1 MAEKLAGERR
11 ALRGQGAA
19 RLAGSTGQAACCG
32 QAADEP
38 LRAGYL
44 RGQAAVEALS
54 YGAFFMLVFVGA
66 VAVFMNMQSQDLS
79 RAEYS
84 YAQQIADGFS
94 DQIYV
99 TSLAGTGFSQT
110 VSVPNDLLGKS
121 YNVTISRPPLGSGNQ
136 ASVETGFVYVEWLSS
151 DGRQASVSS
160 PTITTKY
167 ELHTSTN
174 VPQLTNN
181 SQDFVVIGSGIGK
194 FNLTN
199 KNGTI
204 IVSGA

>member
-1 MAEKLAGERR
+1 MEPPRNSPSWRHWLKPRK
-11 ALRGQGAA
+11 
-19 RLAGSTGQAACCG
+19 T
-32 QAADEP
+32 AD
-38 LRAGYL
+38 
-44 RGQAAVEALS
+44 
-54 YGAFFMLVFVGA
+54 
-66 VAVFMNMQSQDLS
+66 
-79 RAEYS
+79 
-84 YAQQIADGFS
+84 
-94 DQIYV
+94 
-99 TSLAGTGFSQT
+99 
-110 VSVPNDLLGKS
+110 
-121 YNVTISRPPLGSGNQ
+121 
-136 ASVETGFVYVEWLSS
+136 
-151 DGRQASVSS
+151 SS

>member
-1 MAEKLAGERR
+1 MNGRTAVEGN
-11 ALRGQGAA
+11 ALRGSAA
-19 RLAGSTGQAACCG
+19 ERPGGKGSSKGQAAI
-32 QAADEP
+32 
-38 LRAGYL
+38 
-44 RGQAAVEALS
+44 EALS

-136 ASVETGFVYVEWLSS
+136 ASVETGFV
-151 DGRQASVSS
+151 R
-160 PTITTKY
+160 
-167 ELHTSTN
+167 
-174 VPQLTNN
+174 
-181 SQDFVVIGSGIGK
+181 VVDHLLGEFDVAVRVDANFCDQG
-194 FNLTN
+194 
-199 KNGTI
+199 
-204 IVSGA
+204 

>member
-1 MAEKLAGERR
+1 MRGSAAERPGGK
-11 ALRGQGAA
+11 
-19 RLAGSTGQAACCG
+19 GSSKGQAAI
-32 QAADEP
+32 
-38 LRAGYL
+38 
-44 RGQAAVEALS
+44 EALS

-136 ASVETGFVYVEWLSS
+136 ASVETGFVYVEWLAS
-151 DGRQASVSS
+151 DGRPGSVSS

-167 ELHTSTN
+167 QMVAG
-174 VPQLTNN
+174 VPGITNN
-181 SQDFVVIGSGIGK
+181 SQDFVVIQSGIGRL
-194 FNLTN
+194 NLSN
-199 KNGTI
+199 SGGVI
-204 IVSGA
+204 IVSSA